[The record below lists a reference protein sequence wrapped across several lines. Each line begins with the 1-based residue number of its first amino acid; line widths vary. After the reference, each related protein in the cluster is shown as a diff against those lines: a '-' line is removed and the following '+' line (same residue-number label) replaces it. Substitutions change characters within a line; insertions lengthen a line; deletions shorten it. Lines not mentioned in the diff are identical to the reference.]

1 MSNTKRV
8 YKLSTEELNELRK
21 SIKFFRKRVKIVL
34 KNQEGKKNLEQLM
47 GLCKELS
54 TVKITGDKYTY
65 SSSYGMM
72 RQILTD
78 KEYSDGLGPKGVY
91 TKERK
96 NFLEFIDSLSYDD
109 LYRIIK
115 PVHEREYGTAQFE

>member
-1 MSNTKRV
+1 MSNTKCV
-8 YKLSTEELNELRK
+8 YKLSTDQLNKLRK

-34 KNQEGKKNLEQLM
+34 KNHEGKKNLEQLM

-54 TVKITGDKYTY
+54 TVKITGDNHIY

-96 NFLEFIDSLSYDD
+96 NFLEFIDSLSYDE

-115 PVHEREYGTAQFE
+115 PVYEREYGTAQFE

>member
-1 MSNTKRV
+1 MSNTKCV
-8 YKLSTEELNELRK
+8 YKLSTEQLNKLRK
-21 SIKFFRKRVKIVL
+21 SIKFFRKRVKVVL
-34 KNQEGKKNLEQLM
+34 KNHEGKKNLEQLM

-54 TVKITGDKYTY
+54 TVKIDGDNHIY

-78 KEYSDGLGPKGVY
+78 TEYSNGIGPKGAY

-115 PVHEREYGTAQFE
+115 PVYEREYGTAQFE

>member
-1 MSNTKRV
+1 MSNTKCV
-8 YKLSTEELNELRK
+8 YKLSTEQLNKLRK
-21 SIKFFRKRVKIVL
+21 SIKFFRKRVKVVL
-34 KNQEGKKNLEQLM
+34 KNHEGKKNLEQLM

-54 TVKITGDKYTY
+54 TVKITGDNHIY

-78 KEYSDGLGPKGVY
+78 TEYSNGLGPKGVY

-115 PVHEREYGTAQFE
+115 PVYERQYGTAQF